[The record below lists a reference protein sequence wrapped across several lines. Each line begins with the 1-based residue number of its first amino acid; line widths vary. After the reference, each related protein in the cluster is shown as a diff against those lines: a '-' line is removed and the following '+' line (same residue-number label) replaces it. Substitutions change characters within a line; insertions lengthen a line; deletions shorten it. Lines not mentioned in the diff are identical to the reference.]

1 MKQDISN
8 HVEMLKRTG
17 KMKNATGCCFVL
29 MLFVG
34 LLPCF
39 FVVVAFVMVNYFYF
53 LFLFFCISRRGRRGL
68 FKFWTP
74 FKCGISEH
82 WKLCNQS
89 AVIMSLYQYVTA
101 WRNFIFTHPG
111 FYGKSLMMLI
121 GFMTDTD
128 GEFRCPNLSL

>member
-1 MKQDISN
+1 M
-8 HVEMLKRTG
+8 
-17 KMKNATGCCFVL
+17 F
-29 MLFVG
+29 MLFGG

-39 FVVVAFVMVNYFYF
+39 FVVVALVMMIFFSFF
-53 LFLFFCISRRGRRGL
+53 LFLGGVGGL
-68 FKFWTP
+68 LQLWTP
-74 FKCGISEH
+74 FICGISEH

-101 WRNFIFTHPG
+101 WRNLIFTHLG